1 MKRKLNNVSAMELP
15 YFYIPSAVKYIY
27 GKGEKNVRTSDKV
40 RSDNRKSS

>member
-1 MKRKLNNVSAMELP
+1 MKKNTNVSAMELP
-15 YFYIPSAVKYIY
+15 RFYISSAVKYIY